1 MKQIVMSI
9 DLSEDEL
16 QAMVGRYHFND
27 TDFFLMEHIYY
38 ALQPLLLCKLIYET
52 VDKHDIN
59 LINDKSV
66 IIVVTLGKYVD
77 QLQNLYSEAGRVFEA
92 YLVECLCMGIL
103 EKAYQRAAEEIYQD
117 TGFYSKEFFF
127 PDVEATG
134 EMGENGLK
142 EIIDL
147 LSQKGMTDV
156 IYNES
161 MMLLPKK
168 SVVFK
173 AVLCENKDAKQHSV
187 CEQCENVNCQNRETK
202 KQMKSENS
210 KNAKDTQHENSE
222 KENVKL
228 QEYHY
233 GYQQIFGKKKD

>member
-27 TDFFLMEHIYY
+27 TDFFLMKNIYY
-38 ALQPLLLCKLIYET
+38 SLHPLLLCKLIYEIA
-52 VDKHDIN
+52 DKHGN
-59 LINDKSV
+59 YLTNDKSV
-66 IIVVTLGKYVD
+66 VIVVTLGKYVD
-77 QLQNLYSEAGRVFEA
+77 ELQNLYSEAGRVFEA

-103 EKAYQRAAEEIYQD
+103 EKAYQSAAEEIYQD

-127 PDVEATG
+127 PDVESTG
-134 EMGENGLK
+134 EKGENGLK
-142 EIIDL
+142 EIVDL

-168 SVVFK
+168 SVVFT
-173 AVLCENKDAKQHSV
+173 AVLCETKDSKQHSV
-187 CEQCENVNCQNRETK
+187 CEQCENLNCQNRETK
-202 KQMKSENS
+202 KQLQSENT
-210 KNAKDTQHENSE
+210 KNGKNMQSGNSE